1 MLRRSIL
8 ATSSHKYLR
17 KYFTNRANSVN
28 LMMSGQSLSRNA
40 ADRLWI
46 HSPRFETERCRM
58 ISRIPLSVRRK
69 QARDQHESFLYAVAK
84 PQLST
89 EERSRQQKVRQRAHD
104 RDDARFLADRCDD
117 LF

>member
-1 MLRRSIL
+1 MILSGRSLTACDTQQHASRQAPLR
-8 ATSSHKYLR
+8 
-17 KYFTNRANSVN
+17 
-28 LMMSGQSLSRNA
+28 
-40 ADRLWI
+40 
-46 HSPRFETERCRM
+46 SPRFEIERCRM

-84 PQLST
+84 PQLSD

>member
-1 MLRRSIL
+1 MIYTQTLYKPDKSRQLDTVRAQPDPLAATLAAAPRIALR
-8 ATSSHKYLR
+8 
-17 KYFTNRANSVN
+17 N
-28 LMMSGQSLSRNA
+28 
-40 ADRLWI
+40 
-46 HSPRFETERCRM
+46 PRFEIERCRM

-84 PQLST
+84 PQLSD

-104 RDDARFLADRCDD
+104 RDDAHFLADRCDD

>member
-1 MLRRSIL
+1 M
-8 ATSSHKYLR
+8 
-17 KYFTNRANSVN
+17 NSVN
-28 LMMSGQSLSRNA
+28 LILSGHSLTACDARME
-40 ADRLWI
+40 RQPPGPLR
-46 HSPRFETERCRM
+46 SPRFEIERCRM

-84 PQLST
+84 PQLSD